1 MSRRNAIRI
10 LLVSCGFAAFV
21 MLPAAADV
29 QYDHATVLDVEPIV
43 ERVRTTVPRER
54 CWFETVRERRHA
66 SSSSAPL
73 VGALVGGALGNAV
86 GHRKRNKQV
95 GAIVGAVLGG
105 AIAHDISRHSTRYT
119 PARRVRREVCEV
131 VEETRYRARPSGF
144 LVTYRYAG
152 KTYRDRMD
160 DQPGETIRVRV
171 RVSPGQ

>member
-1 MSRRNAIRI
+1 MSRRYTLRI
-10 LLVSCGFAAFV
+10 LLAFGALTTFV
-21 MLPAAADV
+21 VLPAAADV
-29 QYDHATVLDVEPIV
+29 QYDHARVLDVEPLV
-43 ERVRTTVPRER
+43 ERVRTVVPRER

-95 GAIVGAVLGG
+95 GAVVGAVLGG

-131 VEETRYRARPSGF
+131 VEETRYRERSSGF

-152 KTYRDRMD
+152 KTYRARMD
-160 DQPGETIRVRV
+160 EQPGETIRVRV
-171 RVSPGQ
+171 RVSPG